1 MPVAR
6 PISLSVAVA
15 ALILFGFAASAEGT
29 DRQLP
34 CTPPRARLMPAI
46 NACTRL
52 IASGQFTGGELA
64 KFLFWRRYPQS
75 GEGVS
80 RR

>member
-1 MPVAR
+1 MPS
-6 PISLSVAVA
+6 I
-15 ALILFGFAASAEGT
+15 E
-29 DRQLP
+29 
-34 CTPPRARLMPAI
+34 
-46 NACTRL
+46 ACTRL

-64 KFLFWRRYPQS
+64 KLLFWRGYPQS